1 MARPYKTNSKQTPE
15 LEARILKCI
24 CDGMSLHSI
33 CKLDGIPPRE
43 TIHRWIKRDADFSR
57 RYDEAREERGNFY
70 GEKVAEV
77 ATAVLNGEIDY
88 NHARVAGDLF
98 KWTAARMSP
107 KNFGDRMQVEHG
119 VEETLVDA
127 LKNVQMKMVEEGKD
141 KLPSPLHARERKQI
155 KKAMLG

>member
-43 TIHRWIKRDADFSR
+43 TIHRWIKRDPDFSR

-70 GEKVAEV
+70 GEKVAEI
-77 ATAVLNGEIDY
+77 ASDVLDGKIDY
-88 NHARVAGDLF
+88 NIGRVAGGLLQ
-98 KWTAARMSP
+98 WTAARMSP

-127 LKNVQMKMVEEGKD
+127 LKNVQMKVVEEDKH
-141 KLPSPLHARERKQI
+141 KLPSPLRTHERKDI

>member
-43 TIHRWIKRDADFSR
+43 TIHRWIKRDPDFSR

-70 GEKVAEV
+70 GEKVAEI
-77 ATAVLNGEIDY
+77 ASDVLNGKIDY
-88 NHARVAGDLF
+88 NIGRVAGGLLQ
-98 KWTAARMSP
+98 WTAARMSP

-127 LKNVQMKMVEEGKD
+127 LKNVQMKVVEEDKH
-141 KLPSPLHARERKQI
+141 KLPSQLHTRERKQI

>member
-24 CDGMSLHSI
+24 CDGMSLNSI

-43 TIHRWIKRDADFSR
+43 TIHRWIKRDPDFSR

-70 GEKVAEV
+70 GEKVAEI
-77 ATAVLNGEIDY
+77 ASDVLDGKIDY
-88 NHARVAGDLF
+88 NIGRVAGGLLQ
-98 KWTAARMSP
+98 WTAARMSP

-127 LKNVQMKMVEEGKD
+127 LKNVQMKVVEEDKH
-141 KLPSPLHARERKQI
+141 KLPSQLHTRERKQI